1 MVLPVLIA
9 LLQAPAPLPSPSV
22 DADHGQPT
30 SRDARP
36 VRVWLGTTGSL
47 VRGQSVPVFVQA
59 AQDGDLIVLH
69 RRTDGRIE
77 VLFPSNPAADPFVRS
92 GTYEIRGG
100 GNRAAWVV
108 SEPAGSGMILA
119 ALSLDPLRF
128 DEFVRT
134 AGWNPDAL
142 VPSWNDSN
150 AEGALSDI
158 VQRMLGDG
166 AFNYDL
172 VTYTVAPP
180 IYAQQPSL
188 PSPSASPDMAQGD
201 VQQPDTTPNYGSYPV
216 CLNCTFIGYEE
227 IIIAPEH
234 HRGGRGIREQDEG
247 ICGIHTPCPE
257 SQKTHALALARP
269 TAQSADVAPRSRPVE
284 PIQYRSRVPPAGPVA
299 TAAPRTRAAST
310 PLRHVRF
317 TSLSAPEADRRAVLT
332 TGEGGARPV
341 ANAAASGRGG
351 RAVVPDVGGGG
362 AGGAGRA
369 WGAVGGRAPTAMAGR
384 TERAATTGPRPRAE
398 AQPAAGSAVAAVPSG
413 RAAAAAA
420 RGIALPSTVFQG
432 AQARVPANRTGT
444 RRR

>member
-9 LLQAPAPLPSPSV
+9 LLQAPAPLPSAPIE
-22 DADHGQPT
+22 A
-30 SRDARP
+30 DARP

-92 GTYEIRGG
+92 GTYEIRGA

-108 SEPAGSGMILA
+108 SEPEGSGMILA
-119 ALSLDPLRF
+119 ALSVDPLRF

-142 VPSWNDSN
+142 VPSWNDAN

-172 VTYTVAPP
+172 VSYTVAPP

-188 PSPSASPDMAQGD
+188 PAPSATPDLAQGD
-201 VQQPDTTPNYGSYPV
+201 EQQPDTTPNYGSYPV

-234 HRGGRGIREQDEG
+234 HRGGRGARQQDEG
-247 ICGIHTPCPE
+247 ICGIHTPCAE

-269 TAQSADVAPRSRPVE
+269 MAQSPVVTPRSRPVE
-284 PIQYRSRVPPAGPVA
+284 PIPYRSRIPPAGSVA
-299 TAAPRTRAAST
+299 TATPRTRAAST

-317 TSLSAPEADRRAVLT
+317 TSLSAPEADRRVVLT
-332 TGEGGARPV
+332 TVDGGARPV
-341 ANAAASGRGG
+341 ANGTESGSGGRTAAA
-351 RAVVPDVGGGG
+351 DVGGGG
-362 AGGAGRA
+362 AI
-369 WGAVGGRAPTAMAGR
+369 GGRAATAMAGR
-384 TERAATTGPRPRAE
+384 TERARTERAATAVPRPQTE
-398 AQPAAGSAVAAVPSG
+398 AQPAARSAGAAVASG
-413 RAAAAAA
+413 RAPSGPR
-420 RGIALPSTVFQG
+420 RGIALPSTGFQG
-432 AQARVPANRTGT
+432 AQARVPANRGAT

>member
-1 MVLPVLIA
+1 MVLPVLIG
-9 LLQAPAPLPSPSV
+9 LLQAPAPPPPPLPSPPIEV
-22 DADHGQPT
+22 
-30 SRDARP
+30 DARP

-47 VRGQSVPVFVQA
+47 VRGQSVPVFVHA

-69 RRTDGRIE
+69 RRTDGQIE

-92 GTYEIRGG
+92 GTYEIRGA

-108 SEPAGSGMILA
+108 SEPEGSGMILA
-119 ALSLDPLRF
+119 ALSVDPLRF

-142 VPSWNDSN
+142 VPSWNDAN

-172 VTYTVAPP
+172 VGYTVAPP

-188 PSPSASPDMAQGD
+188 PEPSATADLAQGD
-201 VQQPDTTPNYGSYPV
+201 EQQPDTTPNYGSYPV

-234 HRGGRGIREQDEG
+234 HRGGRGARQQDEG
-247 ICGIHTPCPE
+247 ICGIHTSCAE

-269 TAQSADVAPRSRPVE
+269 MAQSPVVTPRSRPVE
-284 PIQYRSRVPPAGPVA
+284 PIQYRSRVPPTGSVA
-299 TAAPRTRAAST
+299 AAKPRTRTAST

-317 TSLSAPEADRRAVLT
+317 TSLSAPESDRRVVLT
-332 TGEGGARPV
+332 TAEGGARPV
-341 ANAAASGRGG
+341 ANGAETGRGG
-351 RAVVPDVGGGG
+351 RAAVADVGGGG
-362 AGGAGRA
+362 AIGGGAA
-369 WGAVGGRAPTAMAGR
+369 TAMAGR
-384 TERAATTGPRPRAE
+384 TERAATAVPRPQTE
-398 AQPAAGSAVAAVPSG
+398 AQPAPRSAGAAVASG
-413 RAAAAAA
+413 RAPAGPR
-420 RGIALPSTVFQG
+420 RGIALPSTGFQG
-432 AQARVPANRTGT
+432 AQARVPANRGGS

>member
-9 LLQAPAPLPSPSV
+9 LLQAPAPPPLLSPPIE
-22 DADHGQPT
+22 A
-30 SRDARP
+30 DARP

-92 GTYEIRGG
+92 GTYEIRGA

-108 SEPAGSGMILA
+108 SEPEGSGMILA
-119 ALSLDPLRF
+119 ALSADPLRF

-142 VPSWNDSN
+142 VPSWNDAS

-172 VTYTVAPP
+172 VSYTVAPP

-188 PSPSASPDMAQGD
+188 PAPSGMPDLAQGD
-201 VQQPDTTPNYGSYPV
+201 EQQPDTTPNYGSYPV

-234 HRGGRGIREQDEG
+234 HRGGRGARQQDDG
-247 ICGIHTPCPE
+247 ICGIHTPCAE

-269 TAQSADVAPRSRPVE
+269 MSQSAVVAPRSRPVE
-284 PIQYRSRVPPAGPVA
+284 PIQYRSRVPPTGSVA
-299 TAAPRTRAAST
+299 VAKPRTRAAST

-317 TSLSAPEADRRAVLT
+317 TSLSAPESDRRVVLT
-332 TGEGGARPV
+332 AAEGGARPA
-341 ANAAASGRGG
+341 ANGAESGRGG
-351 RAVVPDVGGGG
+351 RAAVADGGGGGG
-362 AGGAGRA
+362 AIEGRGAA
-369 WGAVGGRAPTAMAGR
+369 AMAGR
-384 TERAATTGPRPRAE
+384 TERAGTTVPRPRSE
-398 AQPAAGSAVAAVPSG
+398 AQPAPRSAGAAVANGRAPSG
-413 RAAAAAA
+413 PR
-420 RGIALPSTVFQG
+420 RGIALPSTGFQG
-432 AQARVPANRTGT
+432 AQARVPANRGGT

>member
-9 LLQAPAPLPSPSV
+9 LLQAPAPLPSPPI
-22 DADHGQPT
+22 DA
-30 SRDARP
+30 DARP

-92 GTYEIRGG
+92 GTYEIRGAA
-100 GNRAAWVV
+100 NRSAWVV
-108 SEPAGSGMILA
+108 SEPEGSGMILA
-119 ALSLDPLRF
+119 ALSVDPLRF

-142 VPSWNDSN
+142 VPSWNDAN

-172 VTYTVAPP
+172 VSYTVAPP

-188 PSPSASPDMAQGD
+188 PAPSATPDLAQGD
-201 VQQPDTTPNYGSYPV
+201 EQQPDTTPNYGSYPV

-227 IIIAPEH
+227 IVIAPEH
-234 HRGGRGIREQDEG
+234 HRGGRGARQQAEG
-247 ICGIHTPCPE
+247 ICGIHTPCAE

-269 TAQSADVAPRSRPVE
+269 TAQFPVVPPRSRPVE
-284 PIQYRSRVPPAGPVA
+284 PIQYRSRVPPARSVA
-299 TAAPRTRAAST
+299 TATPRTRAAST

-317 TSLSAPEADRRAVLT
+317 TSLSAPEADRRVVLT
-332 TGEGGARPV
+332 AAEGGARP
-341 ANAAASGRGG
+341 ATTGAESGRGG
-351 RAVVPDVGGGG
+351 RPAVADVGGGG
-362 AGGAGRA
+362 GAI
-369 WGAVGGRAPTAMAGR
+369 GGRAATAMAGR
-384 TERAATTGPRPRAE
+384 TERGTVMPRARVE
-398 AQPAAGSAVAAVPSG
+398 PQPTPRSASVAVASG
-413 RAAAAAA
+413 RTPAGPA
-420 RGIALPSTVFQG
+420 RGIALPSTGFQG
-432 AQARVPANRTGT
+432 AQARVPANRGGT

>member
-1 MVLPVLIA
+1 
-9 LLQAPAPLPSPSV
+9 
-22 DADHGQPT
+22 
-30 SRDARP
+30 
-36 VRVWLGTTGSL
+36 

-77 VLFPSNPAADPFVRS
+77 VLFPSNPAADPFVHS
-92 GTYEIRGG
+92 GTYEIRGA

-108 SEPAGSGMILA
+108 SEPEGSGMILA
-119 ALSLDPLRF
+119 ALSVDPLRF
-128 DEFVRT
+128 DEFVHT

-142 VPSWNDSN
+142 VASWNDPN

-180 IYAQQPSL
+180 IYAQQPSPSL
-188 PSPSASPDMAQGD
+188 PAPSASPDLAQGD
-201 VQQPDTTPNYGSYPV
+201 EQQPDTTPNYGSYPV

-234 HRGGRGIREQDEG
+234 HGRGRGARQQDEG
-247 ICGIHTPCPE
+247 ICGIHAPCAE

-269 TAQSADVAPRSRPVE
+269 MAQSPVVTPRSRPVE

-299 TAAPRTRAAST
+299 AAAPRTHVAST

-317 TSLSAPEADRRAVLT
+317 TSLSAPEADRRVVLT
-332 TGEGGARPV
+332 TAEGGARPAANGAESDRGRRAFV
-341 ANAAASGRGG
+341 A
-351 RAVVPDVGGGG
+351 DVGGGG
-362 AGGAGRA
+362 AI
-369 WGAVGGRAPTAMAGR
+369 GGRAATAMAGR
-384 TERAATTGPRPRAE
+384 TERAATAMPRARVE
-398 AQPAAGSAVAAVPSG
+398 AQPRAPAGP
-413 RAAAAAA
+413 A
-420 RGIALPSTVFQG
+420 RGIALPSTGFQG
-432 AQARVPANRTGT
+432 AQARVPANRGGT

>member
-9 LLQAPAPLPSPSV
+9 LLQAPAPLPSPPV

-30 SRDARP
+30 SRDTRP

-108 SEPAGSGMILA
+108 SEPDGSGMILA
-119 ALSLDPLRF
+119 ALSVDPLRF

-142 VPSWNDSN
+142 VSSWNDSN

-188 PSPSASPDMAQGD
+188 PSPSASPDIAQGD

-216 CLNCTFIGYEE
+216 CLNCTFIGYEA
-227 IIIAPEH
+227 IIIEPEH
-234 HRGGRGIREQDEG
+234 HRGGRGIRQQDEG
-247 ICGIHTPCPE
+247 ICGIHTPCAE

-269 TAQSADVAPRSRPVE
+269 MAQSPVVTPRSRPAE
-284 PIQYRSRVPPAGPVA
+284 PIPYRSRVPPAGPVA

-317 TSLSAPEADRRAVLT
+317 TSLSAPEADRRVVLT
-332 TGEGGARPV
+332 AGQGGGRPA
-341 ANAAASGRGG
+341 ANEAEHRRVG
-351 RAVVPDVGGGG
+351 RAVVADVGGGG
-362 AGGAGRA
+362 AL
-369 WGAVGGRAPTAMAGR
+369 GGRAPTAMAGR
-384 TERAATTGPRPRAE
+384 TERAATAMPRSRAE
-398 AQPAAGSAVAAVPSG
+398 ALPAPRSASVAVASG
-413 RAAAAAA
+413 RAPVGAS

-432 AQARVPANRTGT
+432 GQARMPANHTGT